1 MKNIVVK
8 QNEELLY
15 PILWTGKEREL
26 AYDITLSQ
34 PGSGIIFLA
43 LLLGKNEE
51 SLDIKV
57 NVRHAA
63 KNTKSEVI
71 VKSALADSA
80 SVNFEG
86 LVSIDPGAKGT
97 AAWLAAHILLLSP
110 KARGRAIPSL
120 EILENDIKAGHATT
134 VGRINALEV
143 FYLMSRGIS
152 EPQAKQLIIQG
163 YLQSLINRFPDE
175 GKKSAEK
182 ELRDFGVTSY
192 V

>member
-1 MKNIVVK
+1 MKIVVS
-8 QNEELLY
+8 QNQELLY
-15 PILWTGKEREL
+15 PVIWTGDVKELSYEVTL
-26 AYDITLSQ
+26 AE
-34 PGSGIIFLA
+34 PGAGIVFLA
-43 LLLGKNEE
+43 LLLGKHED

-63 KNTKSEVI
+63 RDTKSEVI
-71 VKSALADSA
+71 VKSALSDSA

-97 AAWLAAHILLLSP
+97 AAWLAAHILLLSS

-134 VGRINALEV
+134 VGRINDREV
-143 FYLMSRGIS
+143 FYLMSRGIA
-152 EPQAKQLIIQG
+152 EQKAKQLIVQG
-163 YLQSLINRFPDE
+163 YLQSLIDRFPE
-175 GKKSAEK
+175 SEKQNAEK
-182 ELRDFGVTSY
+182 YLDAFGVTDY